1 MPETVV
7 LQIICKN
14 QVLAQT
20 EFTFFAS
27 ATYQSEMLFQY
38 LSQNLPS
45 YFQQADLQ
53 QGGGG
58 MGPDGGGGVA
68 GGGYPAYLGGVP
80 SSTYGLLLGACRLG
94 LEPLVYATLRVS
106 HYWGLTALQCLTL
119 PPPYHS
125 YL

>member
-7 LQIICKN
+7 LQVICKN

-53 QGGGG
+53 QGG

-68 GGGYPAYLGGVP
+68 GGGYPAYMGGVP

-106 HYWGLTALQCLTL
+106 HVWDITL
-119 PPPYHS
+119 LVPTDPTP
-125 YL
+125 